1 MRSILLLCAVLLAC
15 TARADRK
22 DAGNMAEH
30 KPSDLE
36 ARLVAAGYDGLF
48 LSGDRSRAEAI
59 WAQGK
64 NQSALQA
71 IVLDGKAMLHGKF
84 LAAELLR
91 DRGVKLP
98 ADAAPVLA
106 EAYARALA
114 TTSDTAGNPWRLN
127 GNVWGFAQHADDPGH
142 LGAVL
147 VGLDKAAVPPLT
159 RLLDDA
165 GPIFFEGS
173 REAMTG
179 NRLKLRVKDFAAYYL
194 GKIENIA
201 VPLHPDHPARDAEIE
216 KLKVTLAA
224 HAKK

>member
-1 MRSILLLCAVLLAC
+1 MLRILFLCAVLLAC

-22 DAGNMAEH
+22 EAGNMAEH

-36 ARLVAAGYDGLF
+36 AQLVAAGYDGLF
-48 LSGDRSRAEAI
+48 LSGNRSRADAI

-64 NQSALQA
+64 NQPALQA
-71 IVLDGKAMLHGKF
+71 IVLDAKATQQARF

-91 DRGVKLP
+91 DRGVKPP
-98 ADAAPVLA
+98 ADAVPALA

-127 GNVWGFAQHADDPGH
+127 GNAWGFAQHADDPGP
-142 LGAVL
+142 LGAV
-147 VGLDKAAVPPLT
+147 VIGFGKAAVPPLT
-159 RLLDDA
+159 RLLDDP

-173 REAMTG
+173 REATTG
-179 NRLKLRVKDFAAYYL
+179 NKLKLRVKDFAAYYL

-201 VPLHPDHPARDAEIE
+201 VPLHPDHAARDAEIE
-216 KLKVTLAA
+216 KLKATLAA